1 MQENIIVLIENDFSC
16 SDSVS
21 VANMNRNN
29 ENLMTLGCF
38 VYHNSQFVI
47 YSQRPVENIDF

>member
-1 MQENIIVLIENDFSC
+1 MIFSC

-21 VANMNRNN
+21 VASMNRNN

-38 VYHNSQFVI
+38 VCHHSQFVI
-47 YSQRPVENIDF
+47 YLERPVENVDF